1 MDNVSLQNLLKRL
14 CKVMWEANVTN
25 PITYVTQ
32 ISYLIFLKMLE
43 EMDAE
48 LAEFGVPPSGGGAR
62 LSPTAADTNA
72 ARAAGRGTRAPAEP
86 AKAGTPNGGKR
97 QPIFTKVKIAGDT
110 VDFGKLQWSV
120 LQSVCR
126 SFVWAI
132 SVGGEFRFKI

>member
-72 ARAAGRGTRAPAEP
+72 ARAAGRGTRAPASPAPAAVEADVSVASLLEP
-86 AKAGTPNGGKR
+86 LGDDHAPVAHEPLA
-97 QPIFTKVKIAGDT
+97 AGDHLDE
-110 VDFGKLQWSV
+110 VQ
-120 LQSVCR
+120 
-126 SFVWAI
+126 
-132 SVGGEFRFKI
+132 